1 TAGTIVFTSTRDG
14 NEEIYAA
21 SADGSN
27 QRNLTQNASA
37 DRQPALSPDVTR
49 VAFVSDRDGRQDLY
63 LMNADG
69 THQTRLTDGY
79 YLAPD
84 RPRLAFSVQGPAGAP
99 SMASIFVSGADG
111 SNPQQITPWG
121 SFDSDPQSSADGTTI
136 LFQRFFGP
144 GNPLEVFA
152 TTLDGRFLNP
162 VV

>member
-1 TAGTIVFTSTRDG
+1 MRRPLALVIALVIVAAPSASAATSTAGTIVFTSTRDG

-84 RPRLAFSVQGPAGAP
+84 TQP
-99 SMASIFVSGADG
+99 S
-111 SNPQQITPWG
+111 
-121 SFDSDPQSSADGTTI
+121 
-136 LFQRFFGP
+136 
-144 GNPLEVFA
+144 
-152 TTLDGRFLNP
+152 
-162 VV
+162 